1 MSFSVGILG
10 ASGYTGAEL
19 IRLVI
24 NHPKLKI
31 TALSADRKAG
41 LSLSEGF
48 PQLTFHY
55 LPKLVKIDHIDF
67 SKLDLSFCAFPHQ
80 T

>member
-19 IRLVI
+19 IRLVV
-24 NHPKLKI
+24 NHPQLKI

-41 LSLSEGF
+41 LALSEVF
-48 PQLTFHY
+48 FARKY
-55 LPKLVKIDHIDF
+55 LLGWSNHIFFDQNIPAKKLVM
-67 SKLDLSFCAFPHQ
+67 
-80 T
+80 